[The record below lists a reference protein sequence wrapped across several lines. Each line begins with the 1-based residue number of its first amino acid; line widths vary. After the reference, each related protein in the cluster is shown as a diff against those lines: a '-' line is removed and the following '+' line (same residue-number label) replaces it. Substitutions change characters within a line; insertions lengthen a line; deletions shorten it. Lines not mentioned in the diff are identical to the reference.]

1 LLKKLYSQNSKKK
14 KRFFKKSVSTV
25 IYIVLLTDVY
35 MFETC
40 RSTQPNVKSHWL
52 RNTVITTTTGF
63 EAGGKSN
70 ILRHE
75 IYEELGRIL
84 MALHKEPISIFPL
97 GLARRRY

>member
-1 LLKKLYSQNSKKK
+1 
-14 KRFFKKSVSTV
+14 
-25 IYIVLLTDVY
+25 
-35 MFETC
+35 
-40 RSTQPNVKSHWL
+40 
-52 RNTVITTTTGF
+52 VITTTTGF